1 MLTAYPLNGFL
12 RITDPERARHFYQQV
27 LGLTFDYENPYVS
40 VFRSGDTTIIAQR
53 VKEVVPI
60 ASTVLGW
67 EVKDIEKVGAFL
79 RDRGVVFE
87 KYPHMD
93 QDALGIWRVL
103 RAGSHGLRIRTATSL
118 PYPST
123 SLPTGAR
130 G

>member
-12 RITDPERARHFYQQV
+12 RITDPERARHFYEQV
-27 LGLTFDYENPYVS
+27 LGLTFEYENPYVS

-67 EVKDIEKVGAFL
+67 EVKDIEKVVAFL

-93 QDALGIWRVL
+93 QDALGVWKSPAGKVAWFKDPDGNVL
-103 RAGSHGLRIRTATSL
+103 AVSEH
-118 PYPST
+118 
-123 SLPTGAR
+123 
-130 G
+130 